1 MGTFRQKRSAPIA
14 VSTLLLLVAGAC
26 ADPVAPPT
34 TQSRPGGPSLLDA
47 GSGYGEVRVCKDG
60 PTGRYYNFTASAT
73 AGAVT
78 SPFQIYVPGV
88 DPNQFPCV
96 LVLQQNGAVSTLTV
110 TETGAD
116 PALPGYVPTWQVYDD
131 FCATFAGCPDFT
143 PAQNSAVSQTGD
155 LYFAYTFQPT
165 DQKIIVVRNVPG
177 CTDRTASNY
186 GQPGECKYPPPPPPT
201 GKGCTP
207 GYWKVSQH
215 WDSWPA
221 GYTPSQSIATYFPA
235 ASGYTLNGS
244 SMGSYSLVQGL
255 AFQGGSDL
263 SGGAQ
268 ILLRAGI
275 AGLLNS
281 ASSFGGYPT
290 TTSQLLSSVNA
301 ALASGDRATMI
312 ALAATIDA
320 NNNLGCP
327 LN

>member
-1 MGTFRQKRSAPIA
+1 MRTFLPERRTPLA
-14 VSTLLLLVAGAC
+14 VSTLLLLVAAAC

-34 TQSRPGGPSLLDA
+34 TQSRPGGPSLVDV
-47 GSGYGEVRVCKDG
+47 GGGYGEVRVCKDG
-60 PTGRYYNFTASAT
+60 PTGHYYNFTASAT

-78 SPFQIYVPGV
+78 STFQIYVPGTNP
-88 DPNQFPCV
+88 DQFPCT
-96 LVLQQNGAVSTLTV
+96 LVLLQNGSASTLTV

-131 FCATFAGCPDFT
+131 FCPTFAGCPDFS
-143 PAQNSAVSQTGD
+143 PPQNSAVSSTGA
-155 LYFAYTFQPT
+155 LYFSYTFQPA

-177 CTDRTASNY
+177 CTDRSASNY
-186 GQPGECKYPPPPPPT
+186 GQPGDCQYPPPA

-221 GYTPSQSIATYFPA
+221 GYSPTQSIGTYFPA
-235 ASGYTLNGS
+235 ASAYSLNGS
-244 SMGSYSLVQGL
+244 AMSGYSLVQGL

-281 ASSFGGYPT
+281 ASSFGGSYPL
-290 TTSQLLSSVNA
+290 TTSQLLSGVNA
-301 ALASGDRATMI
+301 ALASGNRATMVGV
-312 ALAATIDA
+312 AATIDGY
-320 NNNLGCP
+320 NNAGCP